1 MTEHGAADPRRAQ
14 HDRGQAIERTA
25 LAWTR
30 SALALAV
37 IAALAVRRGEQGDLP
52 EVAYPLGVI
61 LFAAALGVWMF
72 GSSIYRRRSA
82 GVADPTPRVLAFKVM
97 TIGTIAVAAL
107 AVVLAVPS

>member
-1 MTEHGAADPRRAQ
+1 MTEPGAADPQRAQ
-14 HDRGQAIERTA
+14 QDRGLAIERTA

-52 EVAYPLGVI
+52 NVSYPLGGV

-72 GSSIYRRRSA
+72 GASIYRRRSA
-82 GVADPTPRVLAFKVM
+82 GAADPAPRVLAFKVM

-107 AVVLAVPS
+107 AVVLAIPS